1 MPALHREDGSAVA
14 MDAERPAALGGGVSA
29 DTALAGGGLLRGAG
43 GRLARGTALGGWR
56 LAAQPNRPLPSST
69 AGRCA
74 PRPRAAS
81 APAMMAASARK
92 DRNSTWRL
100 IRWGICSRFM

>member
-1 MPALHREDGSAVA
+1 

-43 GRLARGTALGGWR
+43 GRPARGTALGGWPLSR
-56 LAAQPNRPLPSST
+56 TDRCHHRQPDVALHTRE
-69 AGRCA
+69 R
-74 PRPRAAS
+74 R
-81 APAMMAASARK
+81 APAMTAASARK
-92 DRNSTWRL
+92 DQNSTWRL